1 MPSAPIRRTAE
12 DEEARVAA
20 QTQRRRRAR
29 RQALASTRSPSVLSL
44 ACRRPTRP
52 ALPAL
57 PALPA
62 PAPASV
68 SVLAAGGVPYSFS
81 EVSFETPG
89 EGEGPPSVAPAPL
102 RHRGNKNSSGVLA
115 WYRGRSFAFWWPV
128 VLAAALFLLCLLVA
142 VVGAVNRRFE
152 ALAGRIAALELE
164 LGQPMLMDASAGR
177 GVECECFMLPGFCFV
192 ILHKIRLAT

>member
-1 MPSAPIRRTAE
+1 M
-12 DEEARVAA
+12 
-20 QTQRRRRAR
+20 
-29 RQALASTRSPSVLSL
+29 
-44 ACRRPTRP
+44 
-52 ALPAL
+52 
-57 PALPA
+57 
-62 PAPASV
+62 
-68 SVLAAGGVPYSFS
+68 LAAGGVPSSFS

-164 LGQPMLMDASAGR
+164 LGQPMLMDASAGGR
-177 GVECECFMLPGFCFV
+177 GGV
-192 ILHKIRLAT
+192 

>member
-1 MPSAPIRRTAE
+1 M
-12 DEEARVAA
+12 AA
-20 QTQRRRRAR
+20 QTQRQRRAR
-29 RQALASTRSPSVLSL
+29 RQALASTQSRAVLSL
-44 ACRRPTRP
+44 ACRR
-52 ALPAL
+52 PAL

-62 PAPASV
+62 PAPAPV
-68 SVLAAGGVPYSFS
+68 SVLAAGGAPSSFS

-102 RHRGNKNSSGVLA
+102 RHRGNTNSSGVLA

-152 ALAGRIAALELE
+152 ALAGRIAVLELE
-164 LGQPMLMDASAGR
+164 LGRPVLMDASVGLS
-177 GVECECFMLPGFCFV
+177 GV
-192 ILHKIRLAT
+192 